1 MNNALAHYILET
13 SEAYLGDIMVELNSL
28 GAWIDGLEEHNGAIA
43 VTFRAPEANMREFE
57 LWLGRATDGIAKVQR
72 NV

>member
-1 MNNALAHYILET
+1 MTNALEHFTLDT
-13 SEAYLGDIMVELNSL
+13 SEAYLGDITRKLNSL
-28 GAWIDGLEEHNGAIA
+28 GAWIDDLEDYSGAIRL
-43 VTFRAPEANMREFE
+43 TFRAPEKNMRGFE